1 VDFATHALASFAIAR
16 GFFPRRPWPVLVGIL
31 LAGTLADLDLLSSLF
46 GPAAYL
52 QTHRAFAHSL
62 LATAAIIAIATL
74 ITLYFSRKD
83 KPPLAVVLAA
93 TICAASAHILFDL
106 LQSDGV
112 ALLWPFNGTR
122 YAADILPGIDSWILV
137 VMLAGVAL
145 PELFRLVGSEIGA
158 KNKSPRGRNGA
169 LIALS
174 FTVLYIA
181 ARATLHVNSL
191 ALLEPH
197 SYRGESPR
205 RIASFPD
212 ALSPFVWR
220 GLVETQS
227 LLCEIDLPT
236 APGKRFDPETNTCLH
251 KPDPS
256 PALSAAQSTPAA
268 KLFLQSAR
276 FPRATVEK
284 TLDGYLITLRAA
296 EDHAQNATTH
306 RVAAQ
311 ILLNNQSQIRSQQL
325 IWSPTPANP
334 PKDSPPTQ
342 KTLGQFPITRLP

>member
-52 QTHRAFAHSL
+52 QAHRALTHSL
-62 LATAAIIAIATL
+62 LSTVAIIAIATL
-74 ITLYFSRKD
+74 ITVYFSRKEEQ
-83 KPPLAVVLAA
+83 PLAVVLAA
-93 TICAASAHILFDL
+93 TSCAASAHVLFDL
-106 LQSDGV
+106 LESDGV
-112 ALLWPFNGTR
+112 ALLWPFNHSR
-122 YAADILPGIDSWILV
+122 YAADILPGIDPWILV

-212 ALSPFVWR
+212 TLSPFLWH

-227 LLCEIDLPT
+227 LLCEIAIPT
-236 APGKRFDPETNTCLH
+236 APGSRFDPETNTCLH

-284 TLDGYLITLRAA
+284 TLDGYLIVIRAA
-296 EDHAQNATTH
+296 EDHAQNATRRSVHVLITTDLSGK
-306 RVAAQ
+306 VLAQ
-311 ILLNNQSQIRSQQL
+311 SLAWAPTSREAQQ
-325 IWSPTPANP
+325 
-334 PKDSPPTQ
+334 K
-342 KTLGQFPITRLP
+342 